1 MSLCLSKRSLRQA
14 PSVKGFAG
22 RFYPANQVFAGR
34 FYPEF
39 LESTWKMVT
48 IISEHSLYHAM
59 KEAWMPV
66 A

>member
-1 MSLCLSKRSLRQA
+1 
-14 PSVKGFAG
+14 VKGFAG